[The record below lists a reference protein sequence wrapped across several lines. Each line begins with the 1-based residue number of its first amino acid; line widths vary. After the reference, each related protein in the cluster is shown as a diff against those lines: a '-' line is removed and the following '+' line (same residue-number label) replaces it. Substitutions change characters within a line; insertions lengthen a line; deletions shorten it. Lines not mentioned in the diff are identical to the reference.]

1 MTYADFTT
9 YPINILGIN
18 ESYNNELTA
27 IEELVL
33 SEIAY
38 TGDVDDILTV
48 IPYFVYFKFCENRA
62 SEVTANNGEQM
73 STAEFTFPS
82 VFSQV
87 RAWNL
92 GAAKLLAICT
102 EKGKT
107 ANVNYQSQ
115 REII

>member
-1 MTYADFTT
+1 MTYDKFTT

-27 IEELVL
+27 IETLVKT
-33 SEIAY
+33 EIAY
-38 TGDVDDILTV
+38 TGDAADISGV
-48 IPYFVYFKFCENRA
+48 IPYFVFFKFCENRA

-82 VFSQV
+82 VLSQV

-92 GAAKLLAICT
+92 GAVKLLSICT
-102 EKGKT
+102 EKVET
-107 ANVNYQSQ
+107 ANINYQSQ
-115 REII
+115 RELI